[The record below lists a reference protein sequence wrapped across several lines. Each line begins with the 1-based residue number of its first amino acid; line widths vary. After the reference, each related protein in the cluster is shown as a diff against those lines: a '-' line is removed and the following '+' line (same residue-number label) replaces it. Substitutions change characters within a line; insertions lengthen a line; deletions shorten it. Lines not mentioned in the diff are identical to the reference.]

1 VKPQHIERL
10 GLDGDIEVLVHIVGQ
25 QRHIVVEV
33 VGLGHDIVEHL
44 LVELVQ
50 Y

>member
-25 QRHIVVEV
+25 QRHIVE
-33 VGLGHDIVEHL
+33 VGLEHGIVEHL